1 MALLGIA
8 IGVVLGAV
16 LSYNIVRDLR
26 EQLEIE
32 TLRFSFPWLQ
42 ITVIV
47 VLAYL
52 FSLLTTFLPARQA
65 SRIHPAEALRYE

>member
-1 MALLGIA
+1 M
-8 IGVVLGAV
+8 VLGAV
-16 LSYNIVRDLR
+16 LSYNIVKDLR

-32 TLRFSFPWLQ
+32 TLRFSIPWLQ
-42 ITVIV
+42 ITAII

-52 FSLLTTFLPARQA
+52 FSLVTTILPARQA

>member
-1 MALLGIA
+1 MCIRDR
-8 IGVVLGAV
+8 
-16 LSYNIVRDLR
+16 SYNIVKDIR
-26 EQLEIE
+26 EQVGIE
-32 TLRFSFPWLQ
+32 TLRFSIPWIQ

-47 VLAYL
+47 VLAYV